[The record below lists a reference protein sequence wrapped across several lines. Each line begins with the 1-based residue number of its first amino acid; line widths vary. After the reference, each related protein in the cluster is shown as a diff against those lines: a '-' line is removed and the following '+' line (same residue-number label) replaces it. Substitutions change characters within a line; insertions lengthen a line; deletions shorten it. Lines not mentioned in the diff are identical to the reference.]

1 MAVIGAIEVNR
12 LSNENELELEKNWP
26 VRRIVWMFG
35 LVFLLALVAL
45 VLGSKGGQASQTLGD
60 TTISTPGNVWADDTY
75 YMVGN
80 LTIAAGGELTMDNVI
95 LQFNVTS
102 DGEHYLTVKSG
113 SMFDVMG
120 GTLITSSSSSHYN
133 FWIDAASTWR
143 IRDTIIEYAGAGGAG
158 SRGINIKTLPTADVT
173 LDNVE
178 IRYGGGN
185 GIYWLSDFRSLTLT
199 NCWIHD
205 NSNDGILFPGPNSGR
220 STLTLDNSD
229 IDDNGRAGIYIAN
242 MNGATFT
249 VRIID
254 SEITDN
260 PSEGALTFDH
270 ATSSTI
276 DVSVV
281 GSVLA
286 YNMHGVYLV
295 YGSYIDMTVSV
306 ENSTV
311 SFNGN
316 RGLSTWGTDHANID
330 YIVTDSTLEGN
341 GMSLSDYYHQGGNV
355 SMTVVR
361 SSIINGLG
369 ECLMVGDIEGGS
381 VSVVTRDSTI
391 SGCASY
397 GVLTY
402 LTYNA
407 DVNVHLSNTSVSG
420 NSYGVADYSLYGG
433 NYTLTVDQGSTISGN
448 SNDGIVIDGMT
459 AGNMTIVLDDSDF
472 NDNGNSG
479 ISILPNGYAYLVKDP
494 QISLSHV
501 LILRNGY
508 YGFYMGDYAMN
519 VNLAPVFNDVVLNS
533 NYGGIYFIGKEGGS
547 FTFKPI
553 GTFIIADT
561 YDWSSEYGLYIGP
574 MYGADLSVDLSR
586 AQIMNQSSDGIRID
600 GSSIVRP
607 LEDWLPTN
615 RMGTSAVFTGRY
627 YYVFGG
633 TTCIGNCAVNEI
645 ARFDLANHDATTIAT
660 TLPSPRMFTSAVW
673 DGGNFVYIFGGEQS
687 WNGAFL
693 SEILR
698 FDIRDES
705 ISILP
710 VTLPGGLMG
719 TSAIWDGQYAYIFGG
734 FSGSPRTEIF
744 KFDPLTNSIFQ
755 VGNLPYAGSYWAS
768 AVFDGTYG
776 YIFGGYDDC
785 WYYCT
790 LNTIVQYDTL
800 TGDTS
805 VVGHLPETRQGTSAV
820 WSGNHAIIIGGDMYS
835 FGNWWVTR
843 NSIYA
848 FDPSTNTVESLQP
861 LPDSRAYAS
870 AAIDSTGKIALF
882 GGAQTTPMDA
892 TYSEIFV
899 LNVKSLSVLDNLDI
913 SIQGSNIAHNRGSGL
928 CVGMMSGVDT
938 NIAIAGSDMGGN
950 SDSVYLQYAYH
961 SHLTL
966 SMTGNDLTENSD
978 AGVYFDYFDNTDSVI
993 DFLGNDVSDSY
1004 YGFYV
1009 NYFRNSATTTHIE
1022 NNTFD
1027 WAHYAVYLEYPSYFE
1042 TNPQDQRP
1050 SYFYIYNNVALN
1062 LFNGFIYYDQ
1072 NYYAPIYFYID
1083 NLVATGEPSS
1093 YWNVYFFNFEYAYN
1107 GDLHVWIN
1115 NAQVS
1120 DGYYGLYYYMDDDA
1134 DAYITIRDSVFTNV
1148 YYGLYL
1154 YYPAYYADL
1163 FKLDILN
1170 TEFYI
1175 SEYGYG
1181 MYIYYLGD
1189 DYGCRYEMT
1198 IADSLFDDYSGDSY
1212 WYEYAIYV
1220 DEGYNGMHSWTIV
1233 DTDFANYY
1241 DYGWYLEEI
1250 QSGGK
1255 VSIWMYD
1262 GSFRGAPGQ
1271 YAVSI
1276 YVYQEW
1282 YDGTWDINL
1291 VSVEGDQAYKIDD
1304 SDGDM
1309 YQSYVTVYWYIDVT
1323 VYTGLNLDLPAPNV
1337 NVLVYDNGG
1346 GVVAGGMTDISGVVT
1361 KLIAKQYRMSY
1372 GYFEAFTPHS
1382 VVASNGIATASA
1394 MVSLA
1399 GADQSVV
1406 LRLTGDADGDGL
1418 NDVIDP
1424 DDDNDGYP
1432 DNVDAFPNDPNEWRD
1447 TDGDGIGDNADPD
1460 DDNDGYLDTVD
1471 KFPYN
1476 PNEWNDTDNDGI
1488 GDNSD
1493 PDIDGDG
1500 YLNSNDAFPYDPTE
1514 WRDTDHD
1521 GIGDNSDPDIDGDGV
1536 LNGNDAFPYDPSEW
1550 SDTDGDGV
1558 GDNKDWDI
1566 DGDGVGNENDA
1577 FPYNPNEWRDT
1588 DHDGIGDNSD
1598 PDIDGDGVNNAQ
1610 DAFPY
1615 NPNEWSDTD
1624 GDGIGDNSDPD
1635 IDGDGFLNSND
1646 AFPYD
1651 PTEWRDTD
1659 GDGTG
1664 DNADADDD
1672 GDGYLDTVD
1681 AFPRN
1686 PNEWSDT
1693 DNDGIGDN
1701 SDPDIDGDGYLNA
1714 HDAFPYNPNEWR
1726 DTDND
1731 GIGDNSDPDI
1741 DGDGVNNAQDD
1752 FPYDPSEWSDLD
1764 NDGVGD
1770 NKDWDIDGDGVSNDQ
1785 DRFPRDPNEW
1795 RDTDGD
1801 GIGDNADTDD
1811 DGDGVPDTT
1820 DVFPMNPNEWADMD
1834 GDGVGDN
1841 SDPDIDGDGV
1851 LNANDAFPNDP
1862 AESRDT
1868 DHDGIGDNADPD
1880 KDGDGVLNAQ
1890 DDFPLDPSEWS
1901 DMDGDGV
1908 GDNSDID
1915 IDGDGTLNVVDE
1927 APLDP
1932 TRSGT
1937 IFQQPQPAP
1946 APPDYTMILAVIA
1959 GLMIVLLLVTMVSM
1973 FRKGKPSAEKKE
1985 EEPVQTEPEEKK
1997 ETEKKEES
2005 EEL

>member
-1 MAVIGAIEVNR
+1 
-12 LSNENELELEKNWP
+12 
-26 VRRIVWMFG
+26 
-35 LVFLLALVAL
+35 
-45 VLGSKGGQASQTLGD
+45 
-60 TTISTPGNVWADDTY
+60 
-75 YMVGN
+75 
-80 LTIAAGGELTMDNVI
+80 
-95 LQFNVTS
+95 
-102 DGEHYLTVKSG
+102 
-113 SMFDVMG
+113 
-120 GTLITSSSSSHYN
+120 
-133 FWIDAASTWR
+133 
-143 IRDTIIEYAGAGGAG
+143 
-158 SRGINIKTLPTADVT
+158 
-173 LDNVE
+173 
-178 IRYGGGN
+178 
-185 GIYWLSDFRSLTLT
+185 
-199 NCWIHD
+199 
-205 NSNDGILFPGPNSGR
+205 
-220 STLTLDNSD
+220 
-229 IDDNGRAGIYIAN
+229 
-242 MNGATFT
+242 
-249 VRIID
+249 
-254 SEITDN
+254 
-260 PSEGALTFDH
+260 
-270 ATSSTI
+270 
-276 DVSVV
+276 
-281 GSVLA
+281 
-286 YNMHGVYLV
+286 
-295 YGSYIDMTVSV
+295 
-306 ENSTV
+306 
-311 SFNGN
+311 
-316 RGLSTWGTDHANID
+316 
-330 YIVTDSTLEGN
+330 
-341 GMSLSDYYHQGGNV
+341 
-355 SMTVVR
+355 
-361 SSIINGLG
+361 
-369 ECLMVGDIEGGS
+369 
-381 VSVVTRDSTI
+381 
-391 SGCASY
+391 
-397 GVLTY
+397 
-402 LTYNA
+402 
-407 DVNVHLSNTSVSG
+407 
-420 NSYGVADYSLYGG
+420 
-433 NYTLTVDQGSTISGN
+433 
-448 SNDGIVIDGMT
+448 
-459 AGNMTIVLDDSDF
+459 
-472 NDNGNSG
+472 
-479 ISILPNGYAYLVKDP
+479 
-494 QISLSHV
+494 
-501 LILRNGY
+501 
-508 YGFYMGDYAMN
+508 
-519 VNLAPVFNDVVLNS
+519 
-533 NYGGIYFIGKEGGS
+533 
-547 FTFKPI
+547 
-553 GTFIIADT
+553 
-561 YDWSSEYGLYIGP
+561 
-574 MYGADLSVDLSR
+574 
-586 AQIMNQSSDGIRID
+586 
-600 GSSIVRP
+600 
-607 LEDWLPTN
+607 
-615 RMGTSAVFTGRY
+615 
-627 YYVFGG
+627 
-633 TTCIGNCAVNEI
+633 
-645 ARFDLANHDATTIAT
+645 
-660 TLPSPRMFTSAVW
+660 
-673 DGGNFVYIFGGEQS
+673 
-687 WNGAFL
+687 
-693 SEILR
+693 
-698 FDIRDES
+698 
-705 ISILP
+705 
-710 VTLPGGLMG
+710 
-719 TSAIWDGQYAYIFGG
+719 
-734 FSGSPRTEIF
+734 
-744 KFDPLTNSIFQ
+744 
-755 VGNLPYAGSYWAS
+755 
-768 AVFDGTYG
+768 
-776 YIFGGYDDC
+776 
-785 WYYCT
+785 
-790 LNTIVQYDTL
+790 
-800 TGDTS
+800 
-805 VVGHLPETRQGTSAV
+805 
-820 WSGNHAIIIGGDMYS
+820 MYS

-978 AGVYFDYFDNTDSVI
+978 AGVYFDYFENTDSVI
-993 DFLGNDVSDSY
+993 DFLGNDLSDSY

-1027 WAHYAVYLEYPSYFE
+1027 WTHYAIYLEYPSYFE

-1163 FKLDILN
+1163 FKLEILN

-1189 DYGCRYEMT
+1189 DFGCRYEMT

-1212 WYEYAIYV
+1212 WYEYGIYV

-1291 VSVEGDQAYKIDD
+1291 VSVEGDQAY
-1304 SDGDM
+1304 
-1309 YQSYVTVYWYIDVT
+1309 IDVT

-1346 GVVAGGMTDISGVVT
+1346 GIIAGGTTDSSGVVT

-1399 GADQSVV
+1399 GADKSVV

-1418 NDVIDP
+1418 NDMIDP

-1471 KFPYN
+1471 
-1476 PNEWNDTDNDGI
+1476 
-1488 GDNSD
+1488 
-1493 PDIDGDG
+1493 
-1500 YLNSNDAFPYDPTE
+1500 
-1514 WRDTDHD
+1514 
-1521 GIGDNSDPDIDGDGV
+1521 
-1536 LNGNDAFPYDPSEW
+1536 
-1550 SDTDGDGV
+1550 
-1558 GDNKDWDI
+1558 
-1566 DGDGVGNENDA
+1566 
-1577 FPYNPNEWRDT
+1577 
-1588 DHDGIGDNSD
+1588 
-1598 PDIDGDGVNNAQ
+1598 
-1610 DAFPY
+1610 
-1615 NPNEWSDTD
+1615 
-1624 GDGIGDNSDPD
+1624 
-1635 IDGDGFLNSND
+1635 
-1646 AFPYD
+1646 
-1651 PTEWRDTD
+1651 
-1659 GDGTG
+1659 
-1664 DNADADDD
+1664 
-1672 GDGYLDTVD
+1672 

-1701 SDPDIDGDGYLNA
+1701 SDPDIDGDGYLNSN
-1714 HDAFPYNPNEWR
+1714 DAFPYDATEWR
-1726 DTDND
+1726 DTDHD

-1741 DGDGVNNAQDD
+1741 DGDGYLNAQDA

-1764 NDGVGD
+1764 SDGVGD
-1770 NKDWDIDGDGVSNDQ
+1770 NKDWDIDGDGISNDQ

-1834 GDGVGDN
+1834 GDGV
-1841 SDPDIDGDGV
+1841 

-1868 DHDGIGDNADPD
+1868 DHDGIGDNADTD

-1937 IFQQPQPAP
+1937 IFPQPPQPQQIP

-1973 FRKGKPSAEKKE
+1973 FRKGKPATEKAE
-1985 EEPVQTEPEEKK
+1985 EEPVETELEEKK

>member
-1 MAVIGAIEVNR
+1 
-12 LSNENELELEKNWP
+12 
-26 VRRIVWMFG
+26 MFG
-35 LVFLLALVAL
+35 FVFLLALVAL
-45 VLGSKGGQASQTLGD
+45 VLGSQGGQASQTLGD
-60 TTISTPGNVWADDTY
+60 TVISTPGNVWADDTY
-75 YMVGN
+75 YMEGN
-80 LTIAAGGELTMDNVI
+80 LTIAAGGELTMSNVV
-95 LQFNVTS
+95 LQFNITS
-102 DGEHYLTVKSG
+102 DGEHWLSVEGG
-113 SMFDVMG
+113 STFDVMG

-133 FWIDAASTWR
+133 FWIEAASTWR
-143 IRDTIIEYAGAGGAG
+143 IRDTIIEYAGYAAAG
-158 SRGINIKTLPTADVT
+158 SRGVSIKTLPTADVV

-178 IRYGGGN
+178 IRYSKGN
-185 GIYWLSDFRSLTLT
+185 GIYWASDFRSLTLT
-199 NCWIHD
+199 NCRIHD
-205 NSNDGILFPGPNSGR
+205 NSNDGILFPGPNSGI
-220 STLTLDNSD
+220 STLAVDGSD
-229 IDDNGRAGIYIAN
+229 IKDNGRAGIYIEG
-242 MNGATFT
+242 MDGATFT
-249 VRIID
+249 ISIIG
-254 SEITDN
+254 SNIMNN
-260 PSEGALTFDH
+260 PNEGALTFDH
-270 ATSSTI
+270 AADSIISVSLDRST
-276 DVSVV
+276 
-281 GSVLA
+281 LM

-306 ENSTV
+306 ANSTV

-316 RGLSTWGTDHANID
+316 RGLSTWGTDHANIS
-330 YIVTDSTLEGN
+330 YVVTDSTLDTN
-341 GMSLSDYYHQGGNV
+341 GLSLSDYYHYGGTLT
-355 SMTVVR
+355 MTVVR
-361 SSIINGLG
+361 SSIINGLSD
-369 ECLMVGDIEGGS
+369 CLMVGDVQDGS
-381 VSVVTRDSTI
+381 VNIVTRDSII
-391 SGCASY
+391 SGCT
-397 GVLTY
+397 GHGILTY
-402 LTYNA
+402 MTSNA
-407 DVNVHLSNTSVSG
+407 DVNVHVSNTTVTG
-420 NSYGVADYSLYGG
+420 NSYGVGEYSLYGG
-433 NYTLTVDQGSTISGN
+433 DYTLTVDQGSSISGN
-448 SNDGIVIDGMT
+448 SNDGIVIDGIT
-459 AGNMTIVLDDSDF
+459 AGNMTVVLDDSDF
-472 NDNGNSG
+472 NDNGNHG
-479 ISILPNGYAYLVKDP
+479 ISILPNGYAYLVRDP
-494 QISLSHV
+494 QISLNHV

-508 YGFYMGDYAMN
+508 YGFYMGDYATN
-519 VNLAPVFNDVVLNS
+519 LNLAPVFNDVVLNS
-533 NYGGIYFIGKEGGS
+533 NYGGIYFIGKIGGT
-547 FTFKPI
+547 FTFHPTS
-553 GTFIIADT
+553 TFIIADT
-561 YDWSSEYGLYIGP
+561 YGWSSEYGLYIGA

-586 AQIMNQSSDGIRID
+586 AQIMDQSSDGVHIE
-600 GSSIVRP
+600 GSSIVWP
-607 LEDWLPTN
+607 LEDWLPAN

-633 TTCIGNCAVNEI
+633 TDCVGNCDVSEI
-645 ARFDLANHDATTIAT
+645 VRFDPVSHDVTTIAT

-673 DGGNFVYIFGGEQS
+673 DGGEFVYIFGGEQS
-687 WNGAFL
+687 WHGNYL
-693 SEILR
+693 DQVLR
-698 FDIRDES
+698 FNVTDES
-705 ISILP
+705 ISVLP
-710 VTLPGGLMG
+710 VVLPSARMG
-719 TSAIWDGQYAYIFGG
+719 TSAIWNGRYAYIFGG
-734 FSGSPRTEIF
+734 YSGSPRIEIF
-744 KFDPLTNSIFQ
+744 AFDPLTNSLFQ
-755 VGNLPYAGSYWAS
+755 VGNLPASGGYWAS
-768 AVFDGTYG
+768 AVWDGRFG

-785 WYYCT
+785 WNYCT
-790 LNTIVQYDTL
+790 LDLIVRFDPL
-800 TGDTS
+800 TSATS
-805 VVGHLPETRQGTSAV
+805 IVGHLPETRQGTSAV
-820 WSGNHAIIIGGDMYS
+820 WAGNHAVIMGGDQYS
-835 FGNWWVTR
+835 FGNWWTTR
-843 NSIYA
+843 SSIFAY
-848 FDPSTNTVESLQP
+848 DPSTNVVEFLQS
-861 LPDSRAYAS
+861 LPDSRSYAS
-870 AAIDSTGKIALF
+870 AAADGTGRIALF
-882 GGAQTTPMDA
+882 GGAYTDPINGL
-892 TYSEIFV
+892 YSEIFI
-899 LNVKSLSVLDNLDI
+899 LDASSLSVRNHMDI
-913 SIQGSNIAHNRGSGL
+913 SIQDTTSARNGGIGFVVN
-928 CVGMMSGVDT
+928 VMSGVDASIT
-938 NIAIAGSDMGGN
+938 IADGDFGSN
-950 SDSVYLQYAYH
+950 SVAVCLQEAYH
-961 SHLTL
+961 SYLTL
-966 SMTGNDLTENSD
+966 SVVNNDLTES
-978 AGVYFDYFDNTDSVI
+978 GGSSIYLGYFESTDSVI
-993 DFLGNDVSDSY
+993 DVLGNDMSESQ
-1004 YGFYV
+1004 YGFYIEQ
-1009 NYFRNSATTTHIE
+1009 FRHSATTTHIE

-1027 WAHYAVYLEYPSYFE
+1027 FVDYAVYLQYPSYF
-1042 TNPQDQRP
+1042 DIIKHDLRP
-1050 SYFYIYNNVALN
+1050 SYFYIYNNVAHEVYY
-1062 LFNGFIYYDQ
+1062 GFIYYNQ
-1072 NYYAPIYFYID
+1072 NFNAPIYFYID
-1083 NLVATGEPSS
+1083 NVVATGYLGNFWSM
-1093 YWNVYFFNFEYAYN
+1093 YFFDFEYAYN

-1115 NAQVS
+1115 NAQIS
-1120 DGYYGLYYYMDDDA
+1120 DGSYGLYYYYDYNA
-1134 DAYITIRDSVFTNV
+1134 DAYITIQNSIFTNV

-1154 YYPAYYADL
+1154 YYPAYYPDL
-1163 FKLDILN
+1163 FRLDILN

-1175 SEYGYG
+1175 SEYGTGVYV
-1181 MYIYYLGD
+1181 YLLGD

-1198 IADSLFDDYSGDSY
+1198 IAGSLFDDYSGDSY

-1220 DEGYNGMHSWTIV
+1220 DQGYYGVHSWTII
-1233 DTDFANYY
+1233 DTDFVNYY

-1255 VSIWMYD
+1255 VSVWMYD

-1271 YAVSI
+1271 YAASI

-1282 YDGTWDINL
+1282 YEGVWDINL
-1291 VSVEGDQAYKIDD
+1291 VSVEGDQAYEIDD
-1304 SDGDM
+1304 NDGDM
-1309 YQSYVTVYWYIDVT
+1309 YQSFVTVYWYIDVT

-1337 NVLVYDNGG
+1337 NVLVYDNRGG
-1346 GVVAGGMTDISGVVT
+1346 IVAGGMTDSSGAVT

-1372 GYFEAFTPHS
+1372 GYFEAFTPHR
-1382 VVASNGIATASA
+1382 VVASNGMMSASA
-1394 MVSLA
+1394 IVSLA

-1406 LRLTGDADGDGL
+1406 LRLAGDADGDGL
-1418 NDVIDP
+1418 NDMIDP

-1432 DNVDAFPNDPNEWRD
+1432 DTIDAFPNDPNEWRD

-1500 YLNSNDAFPYDPTE
+1500 YLNGNDAFPYDPTE

-1521 GIGDNSDPDIDGDGV
+1521 GIGDNSDPDIDGDGY
-1536 LNGNDAFPYDPSEW
+1536 LNGNDAFPYDPTEW

-1588 DHDGIGDNSD
+1588 DNDGIGDNSD

-1615 NPNEWSDTD
+1615 DPKEWSDTD

-1635 IDGDGFLNSND
+1635 IDGDGYLNSND

-1651 PTEWRDTD
+1651 PAEWRDTD

-1701 SDPDIDGDGYLNA
+1701 SDPDIDGDGYLNV
-1714 HDAFPYNPNEWR
+1714 HDDFPYDQTEWR

-1731 GIGDNSDPDI
+1731 GTGDNSDPDI

-1785 DRFPRDPNEW
+1785 DRFPRDPSES

-1811 DGDGVPDTT
+1811 DGDGVLDTT
-1820 DVFPMNPNEWADMD
+1820 DAFPMNPNEWADND
-1834 GDGVGDN
+1834 GDGIGDN
-1841 SDPDIDGDGV
+1841 SDPDIDGDGY

-1862 AESRDT
+1862 AEWRDT
-1868 DHDGIGDNADPD
+1868 DHDGIGDNADTD

-1959 GLMIVLLLVTMVSM
+1959 GLMTVLLLVTMMSM
-1973 FRKGKPSAEKKE
+1973 FRKGKPAAEKKE
-1985 EEPVQTEPEEKK
+1985 EEPVETEPEEKK
-1997 ETEKKEES
+1997 ETKKKEES